1 MASFGSLYI
10 GVSGLNVSQASLNIT
25 SHNLANVDTKGFV
38 RQQAIS
44 TDFQYIKWGESHLSS
59 MQRGLGANFAEVKQV
74 RDAFLDRAYRQ
85 EIGRQAFY
93 EAQYQAISEIEG
105 LFGELEGVQFQNT
118 MKDFWEALQELG
130 REPDNIVARSSLI
143 QTAVSFVERAE
154 NIYSQMNDYQV
165 NLNTKISDQVNRIN
179 EIGEEIRE
187 LNIKIRHYESTG
199 VEKANDLRDHRNLL
213 LDELSNMVGITY
225 KESPTSIVTVNVE
238 GVPFVTED
246 SVYLMDVVQISEDSP
261 MLKPI
266 WPAHGRVDVF
276 AFDRPPSSVHNTDI
290 GSLKGLLLARGN
302 KQANYTDIPVR
313 DRYETETQ
321 YQEAVRVYNNSI
333 DPSVMMTVQAQFDQL
348 IHGIVTMINDT
359 LSPNKEVTL
368 ADGRKIKIFDE
379 ENAPVGMDP
388 MQTMGEGL
396 FSRKSVPRYT
406 DVQDIVI
413 EVINEDGTTEYQ
425 TISARIYIEED
436 PSDNYSLFT
445 LGEIEVN
452 PNILQNS
459 SLLPLSKN
467 DKTGAYDIEMTQ
479 RLLSNWQK
487 PFATLSPNTLTKN
500 NINDYYISFISD
512 IANRGEQVNT
522 ISMNQM
528 SMVASIDNK
537 RAEVTGVSSDEE
549 LTNLIKFQHSYNAAA
564 RYVNVVSEMLEH
576 IIMSM

>member
-1 MASFGSLYI
+1 
-10 GVSGLNVSQASLNIT
+10 
-25 SHNLANVDTKGFV
+25 
-38 RQQAIS
+38 
-44 TDFQYIKWGESHLSS
+44 
-59 MQRGLGANFAEVKQV
+59 
-74 RDAFLDRAYRQ
+74 
-85 EIGRQAFY
+85 
-93 EAQYQAISEIEG
+93 
-105 LFGELEGVQFQNT
+105 
-118 MKDFWEALQELG
+118 
-130 REPDNIVARSSLI
+130 
-143 QTAVSFVERAE
+143 
-154 NIYSQMNDYQV
+154 
-165 NLNTKISDQVNRIN
+165 
-179 EIGEEIRE
+179 
-187 LNIKIRHYESTG
+187 
-199 VEKANDLRDHRNLL
+199 
-213 LDELSNMVGITY
+213 MVGITY

>member
-1 MASFGSLYI
+1 M
-10 GVSGLNVSQASLNIT
+10 SGLNVSQASLNVT

>member
-10 GVSGLNVSQASLNIT
+10 GVSGLNVSQASLNVT

-276 AFDRPPSSVHNTDI
+276 SFDRPPSSVHNTDI

>member
-10 GVSGLNVSQASLNIT
+10 GVSGLNVSQASLNVT